1 MRFLKLEFKNA
12 QGDRLAAR
20 LDLPLDEKPVAY
32 ALFAHCFTCNK
43 NFNAVFNINR
53 ALANEGIAVLRFDF
67 TGLGESEGDFSQT
80 NFRSNVEDLITA
92 ADFLKSEFE
101 APKLLI
107 GHSLGGAAVLQAAS
121 RVPSARAVAT
131 LAAPFDPSDLGK
143 ALGSTSEEI
152 REKGEAEIT
161 IGGRTF
167 LIRKQFLD
175 DLEQVKMDEAI
186 QNLGR
191 ALIIFH
197 SPRDTVVSLQNAA
210 KIFQAARHPKSFVS
224 LDDADHLLSNRSDS
238 HYVGTVLAAWA
249 GKYLGLPKEERE
261 HRDLRDN
268 RVLVRTG
275 KRGFQTEIVAGGHRL
290 LADEPLAV
298 GGSDTGP
305 NPYDYLVASL
315 GACTSMTLR
324 MYADRKQWPLESAT
338 VRLRH
343 RKLHAEDCRE
353 CETEAGMVDV
363 IEREIELEG
372 DLDEGQRERFVQ
384 IADRCPVHKTLH
396 SKIEVITRL
405 KN

>member
-1 MRFLKLEFKNA
+1 
-12 QGDRLAAR
+12 
-20 LDLPLDEKPVAY
+20 LDEKPVAF

-197 SPRDTVVSLQNAA
+197 SPGDTVVSLQNAA

-238 HYVGTVLAAWA
+238 HYVGKVLAAWA

-275 KRGFQTEIVAGGHRL
+275 KRGFQTEIIAGGHRL
-290 LADEPLAV
+290 LADEPLSV